1 MILTK
6 ENINSI
12 DVDFIVNGKIKSGKA
27 EELLIIVPTNRKL
40 RHLKKELI
48 SLIPGGTT
56 STINIETIGTLA
68 QKILEQNS
76 NFILLSEAAESVF
89 IRQSAVETELQYFTN
104 YKNEIPRGTLDKIK
118 NVISEYKKHG
128 ITSDLLKI
136 EAEKLNL
143 SEKLKAVDI
152 ANIYELYNKKCAE
165 LNAVEIGDIYS
176 ALNNLPEKEFVKF
189 FNKLFPK
196 VNFVLI
202 IGFDEFTLPEINII
216 NSVSKIEEAKLFL
229 NFDYY
234 LYNPLVFSHLDKSYE
249 LLEAKGFNK
258 IEDGSAGAQNDFK
271 KEVRTKLSL
280 NKQNTKENKF
290 KEKVTKISAVNRINE
305 IELIAKEIKNLIN
318 NENVSP
324 HNICVVFNLISNYSA
339 IVNDIFKV
347 YGIPFNLT
355 DRTPL
360 SNTYP
365 VTTIINFLEIIENNY
380 YYKNILRALESG
392 FIETKEIDTSL
403 LLKTAAE
410 LKIVIGKDNWI
421 NTISSQIE
429 RIQNSH
435 FDDETSSHD
444 KIQKYESA
452 LESFKNLTK
461 ILEPFNN
468 ENTIPQFLELLKKFV
483 FDIKLPEKILENSL
497 GEEEKNIKAVTVFFE
512 TVEEIFNLLQKE
524 YGKEEKFKLHFF
536 ISQIK
541 TAVNWARFNIKE
553 KPDYGVLVTSVNEIR
568 GLQFDYLFISG
579 LVDGDFPTRYSPE
592 IFFSGSFAKQE
603 NAHYIK
609 ERYHFY
615 QSLCSC
621 DKKLF
626 LTTPQLEKNKELSE
640 STFLK
645 DFLDLFEVNVKTE
658 NDYQN
663 LIYSKEEVLNYM
675 GGRGI
680 RNFVN
685 EFPEFKDKLYFQLES
700 IIHKIEIDKLRTTDP
715 FSDSVFN
722 GYLNGESG
730 DDIYSLNNSAKEKL
744 NEFAGRQYSISQ
756 LETYAKCP
764 YKFFTERILKLE
776 TVEEPTEEI
785 EALELG
791 SLIHSVLY
799 EFYTKIRN
807 EKIILSNC
815 SEAVF
820 RKAEKL
826 IFEIA
831 EKEIEKYQF
840 ASPIAFYEREK
851 LFGLNGEKKESVL
864 YKFLENE
871 RESDNQFTP
880 AFFEVSF
887 GKVHKSESDGI
898 LTTEIPIEIGGAKLR
913 GKIDRVEVDS
923 ANNQFQIVDYK
934 LGGKKITEDELYN
947 GLALQL
953 PVYMLAAKELL
964 SKHFEKNF
972 EPAGMFIYSLKYQSG
987 DFGKKE
993 ISLTRKKTDDVI
1005 DLNNNLITVTTDFIK
1020 KYIHSISEGKF
1031 NLTQLEDREKE
1042 ICGFCDFKSI
1052 CRINE
1057 LSN

>member
-12 DVDFIVNGKIKSGKA
+12 DVDFIVNEKIKSGKV

-40 RHLKKELI
+40 RHLKKDII

-56 STINIETIGTLA
+56 SAINIETIGTLS
-68 QKILEQNS
+68 QRILESQS

-89 IRQSAVETELQYFTN
+89 IRQSAIETKLQYFTN

-128 ITSDLLKI
+128 ITSELLKR
-136 EAEKLNL
+136 EAEKLNQ

-152 ANIYELYNKKCAE
+152 ANIYELYNKKCSE
-165 LNAVEIGDIYS
+165 LKALEIGDIYS
-176 ALNNLPEKEFVKF
+176 SVNNLPGNEFANLFKE
-189 FNKLFPK
+189 LFPK
-196 VNFVLI
+196 VEFVLVN
-202 IGFDEFTLPEINII
+202 GFDEFTQPEINII
-216 NSVSKIEEAKLFL
+216 NSVSEIGNTKLHL

-234 LYNPLVFSHLDKSYE
+234 LYNPLVFSHLDKSYAQ
-249 LLEAKGFNK
+249 LEAKGFNK
-258 IEDGSAGAQNDFK
+258 IDDSSTDALNDFK
-271 KEVRTKLSL
+271 KEIQTGLSL
-280 NKQNTKENKF
+280 NKQIE
-290 KEKVTKISAVNRINE
+290 KEKKYKEKITKISAVDRVNE
-305 IELIAKEIKNLIN
+305 IELIAKEIKSLIE
-318 NENVSP
+318 NENVVP
-324 HNICVVFNLISNYSA
+324 HKICVVFNLISSYSSL
-339 IVNDIFKV
+339 VNDIFKT
-347 YGIPFNLT
+347 YGIPVNLT
-355 DRTPL
+355 DRTSL
-360 SNTYP
+360 ANTYP
-365 VTTIINFLEIIENNY
+365 VTTIINFLEILENNY
-380 YYKNILRALESG
+380 YYKNIIRALESG
-392 FIETKEIDTSL
+392 FIETKEIDKSL

-410 LKIVIGKDNWI
+410 LKIVIGKENWI

-429 RIQNSH
+429 RFQNSYY
-435 FDDETSSHD
+435 DDEVELQHKVEQYKAT
-444 KIQKYESA
+444 
-452 LESFKNLTK
+452 LESFNNLTK
-461 ILEPFNN
+461 ILEPFNK
-468 ENTIPQFLELLKKFV
+468 ENTIPEFLELLKEFV
-483 FDIKLPEKILENSL
+483 FDLKLSERILQNSL

-512 TVEEIFNLLQKE
+512 TIEEIFNLLQKE
-524 YGKEEKFKLHFF
+524 YGNEEKFKLHFF

-541 TAVNWARFNIKE
+541 TAVNWARFNVKE

-603 NAHYIK
+603 HSHYVK

-615 QSLCSC
+615 QSLCSW

-645 DFLDLFEVNVKTE
+645 DFLDLFEVNLKTE
-658 NDYQN
+658 NDYEN
-663 LIYSKEEVLNYM
+663 LIYSKEELL
-675 GGRGI
+675 
-680 RNFVN
+680 NFVGESGVYN
-685 EFPEFKDKLYFQLES
+685 FLKEYVELKDKLDLSFENINHS
-700 IIHKIEIDKLRTTDP
+700 IEIDKLRAADP
-715 FSDSVFN
+715 FAESVFN
-722 GYLNGESG
+722 GYLNGKSTNE
-730 DDIYSLNNSAKEKL
+730 IYSLNDSAKEKL
-744 NEFAGRQYSISQ
+744 NEFAERQYSISQ

-764 YKFFTERILKLE
+764 FKFFTERILKLE

-807 EKIILSNC
+807 ENIILSNC
-815 SEAVF
+815 SDVVF
-820 RKAEKL
+820 KKAEKI
-826 IFEIA
+826 IFELA
-831 EKEIEKYQF
+831 EKEIEKFQF

-851 LFGLNGEKKESVL
+851 LFGLNGERRESLL
-864 YKFLENE
+864 YRFLENE
-871 RESDNQFTP
+871 RESDKQFTP

-887 GKVHKSESDGI
+887 GKVHKSESDDI
-898 LTTEIPIEIGGAKLR
+898 LTTEVPIQIGGAKLR
-913 GKIDRVEVDS
+913 GKIDRVEIDS

-934 LGGKKITEDELYN
+934 LSGKKITKDELYN

-964 SKHFEKNF
+964 SEHFKKDF

-993 ISLTRKKTDDVI
+993 ISLARKKADDVI
-1005 DLNNNLITVTTDFIK
+1005 EMNQNLITVTSDFIK
-1020 KYIHSISEGKF
+1020 MYIQSISEGKF
-1031 NLTQLEDREKE
+1031 NLTQLENREAQ
-1042 ICGFCDFKSI
+1042 ICGYCDFKSI